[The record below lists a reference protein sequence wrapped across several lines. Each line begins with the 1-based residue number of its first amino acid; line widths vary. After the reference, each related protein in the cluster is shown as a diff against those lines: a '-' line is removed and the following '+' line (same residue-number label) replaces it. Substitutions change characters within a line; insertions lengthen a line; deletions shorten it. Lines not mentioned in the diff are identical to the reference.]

1 MPPPVTRLPIV
12 GVMGSG
18 SRPYVERASAL
29 GRWLAECGV
38 HLLTGGGAG
47 VMTAVSKSFYETP
60 HRSGLV
66 IGILPCDE
74 SLEESRD
81 GGPKP
86 KDGYPNPWVEIP
98 VLTHLPLS
106 GQPALDSDGGAES
119 MSRNHINVLSS
130 DVIVAL
136 PGDTGTLDEVRLA
149 VRYQRPVIAFIES
162 DRELLGLPASV
173 PISCTLEG
181 VRTFVTTQL
190 GLSAPQGK
198 SF

>member
-1 MPPPVTRLPIV
+1 
-12 GVMGSG
+12 
-18 SRPYVERASAL
+18 
-29 GRWLAECGV
+29 
-38 HLLTGGGAG
+38 
-47 VMTAVSKSFYETP
+47 MTAFSKSFYETP

-66 IGILPCDE
+66 IGVLPCDE
-74 SLEESRD
+74 SLE
-81 GGPKP
+81 KP

-106 GQPALDSDGGAES
+106 GERALGSECGADS
-119 MSRNHINVLSS
+119 MSRNPINVLSS

-136 PGDTGTLDEVRLA
+136 PGDAGTLDEVRLA
-149 VRYQRPVIAFIES
+149 VRYRRPVIAFIES
-162 DRELLGLPASV
+162 DRELPGLPAGVS
-173 PISCTLEG
+173 ISSSLEG